1 MTNKRV
7 EIGLR
12 MFCRIAMVLAM
23 VAGRVSAD
31 GKAVAVS
38 PPPMSLEVR
47 PAEIDLVGRREV
59 ARLSVL
65 GRYADK
71 RRGDLSRVAGYQV
84 ENPAVVAVSSDG
96 RLAARGDGQSR
107 VRVTFGGRTQSI
119 TVRVRDFAGSHPV
132 DFHTEVIAALARGG
146 CNQGACHGSPQGK
159 NGFRLSLRGYKP
171 ELDMMTLTREIFGRR
186 TSPNNPDESLIL
198 TKALNRVPHVGGR
211 RFRGTEPAYGVLRQ
225 WIVEGTHASDKPGS
239 VVRLEILPGT
249 GTLHTSSPQLQLVA
263 RAHFA
268 DGGVRDVTHLTVF
281 TTSDPGSSSVSDNGL
296 VEFQQTAE
304 VAVLSRYLGEMV
316 SVRLTYVR
324 KDPAFVAEKRVEEN
338 YVDRFVFAKH
348 RQLQLKAAGSASDG
362 VYIRRVY
369 LDVLGML
376 PSVAE
381 VRAYL
386 DSKDPQK
393 HVKLVD
399 GLLTRREFAEFWAMK
414 WADIMRGN
422 RELISERGVHK
433 LHRFL
438 VRYFDED
445 RSFVD
450 LARATLTSV
459 GNTIE
464 NPPANFFRISRTPEE
479 AAESTAQLFLGVRI
493 QCAKCHNHPYESI
506 TQDDYY
512 GLAAFFARVK
522 LKGRVFGLDREI
534 VYVGRDGQVKH
545 AATGKVM
552 KPTAFGR
559 EARQVAVG
567 EDVRSQLADWLAR
580 PDNRWFARSTVNRI
594 WSNIFGQG
602 IVDPVDDFRESNP
615 PSNTE
620 LLDALASEFASQG
633 HRFKPVIRS
642 ITTSQAYRLEGRLV
656 EQSRHAADPRRYVT
670 AAPVQMLTA
679 EQILDAISVATG
691 VPEKF
696 PGYPLGT
703 RAVQLAE
710 GAVDHNFLKA
720 FTKPIR
726 DVRCDCA
733 RETAPTLNQV
743 VHLINNPD
751 ILDRFDAPA
760 SRLGRLLAAKRSSAE
775 IIETLFLATLS
786 RRPTARE
793 SQLSSEH
800 VAGFKDRAEGLRD
813 IQHALINSNEFLLRH

>member
-1 MTNKRV
+1 MTNRHV
-7 EIGLR
+7 ENGLR
-12 MFCRIAMVLAM
+12 MLCGIGLVLAM
-23 VAGRVSAD
+23 VAGRVSAEE
-31 GKAVAVS
+31 KTVVVA
-38 PPPMSLEVR
+38 PASLEVQ
-47 PAEIDLVGRREV
+47 PAKIDLVGRRAM

-65 GRYADK
+65 GRYPDE
-71 RRGDLSRVAGYQV
+71 RIGDLSRVAAYRV
-84 ENPAVVAVSSDG
+84 ENPAVVAVTGDG
-96 RLAARGDGQSR
+96 RLAPRGDGQSR
-107 VRVTFGGRTQSI
+107 VQVTVGERTQS
-119 TVRVRDFAGSHPV
+119 VMVQVRDFGRPHPV
-132 DFHTEVIAALARGG
+132 DFHTEVMAALSRGG

-171 ELDMMTLTREIFGRR
+171 ELDAMTLTREIFGRR
-186 TSPNNPDESLIL
+186 TSPSNPDESLIL
-198 TKALNRVPHVGGR
+198 TKAINRLPHVGGR

-225 WIVEGTHASDKPGS
+225 WIVEGTRVGDKPGT
-239 VVRLEILPGT
+239 VARLEILPGT
-249 GTLHTSSPQLQLVA
+249 RSLHTSSPQLQLLA

-268 DGGVRDVTHLTVF
+268 DGSVRDVTHLTVF
-281 TTSDPGSSSVSDNGL
+281 TTSDPEASSVSDDGL

-324 KDPAFVAEKRVEEN
+324 LDPAFTAEKRAEEN
-338 YVDRFVFAKH
+338 YVDRFVFSKQ
-348 RQLQLKAAGSASDG
+348 RQLQLKAAPTASDG

-376 PSVAE
+376 PTVEEA
-381 VRAYL
+381 RAYL

-393 HVKLVD
+393 HIKLVD
-399 GLLTRREFAEFWAMK
+399 GLLQRREFAEFWAMK

-422 RELISERGVHK
+422 RELITERGVHK

-438 VRYFDED
+438 VRFFDED
-445 RSFVD
+445 RSFSD
-450 LARATLTSV
+450 LARETLTSV

-464 NPPANFFRISRTPEE
+464 NPAANFFRISRTPEE
-479 AAESTAQLFLGVRI
+479 AAESMAQLFLGVRI

-522 LKGRVFGLDREI
+522 LKGRVFGLDRET

-545 AATGKVM
+545 AATGEVM
-552 KPTAFGR
+552 KPTAFGQ
-559 EARQVAVG
+559 EAKQVTG
-567 EDVRSQLADWLAR
+567 GDVRVQLADWLAR

-594 WSNIFGQG
+594 WSNIFGRG
-602 IVDPVDDFRESNP
+602 IVEPVDDFRASNP
-615 PSNTE
+615 PSNSK
-620 LLDALASEFASQG
+620 LLDALASEFARQG

-642 ITTSQAYRLEGRLV
+642 IIISQAYRLEGRSV
-656 EQSRHAADPRRYVT
+656 KQSRHAADPRRYVT
-670 AAPVQMLTA
+670 AARVQMLTA
-679 EQILDAISVATG
+679 EQILDSISMATG

-710 GAVDHNFLKA
+710 GAVDHNFLKS

-743 VHLINNPD
+743 VHLINNAD
-751 ILDRFDAPA
+751 ILNRFDAPTG
-760 SRLGRLLAAKRSSAE
+760 RLGRLLAANRPSAE

-786 RRPTARE
+786 RRPTAKE
-793 SQLSSEH
+793 AKLSSGH
-800 VAGFKDRAEGLRD
+800 VASFKDRAEGFRD